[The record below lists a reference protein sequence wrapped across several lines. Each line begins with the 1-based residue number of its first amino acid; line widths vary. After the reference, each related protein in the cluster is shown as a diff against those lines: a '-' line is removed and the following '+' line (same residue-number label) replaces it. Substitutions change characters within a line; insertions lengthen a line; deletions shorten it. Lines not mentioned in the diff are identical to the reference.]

1 MVATEA
7 TAYRTG
13 TKIHKDN
20 TGSPCMAS
28 LAFGAQDKFE
38 DFSLRQVFAVPLC
51 IPSQCIQ
58 LLSSKE
64 GTRLVIRIVELIQ
77 MDFTQQQLAAESNVL
92 LERST

>member
-13 TKIHKDN
+13 TNIHKDN

-38 DFSLRQVFAVPLC
+38 DFSLRQLFAVPLC